1 MDATSF
7 FLVVFHLACSSAMG
21 VVAGLQFVRYFEY
34 EVKKIKKYYYCL
46 GYFITIFSVIF
57 LLWVM
62 VVTGGFNKRYWVL
75 IFLYFSFILIS
86 IYLTIKILFKKK
98 GLSFSDQIPEQ

>member
-1 MDATSF
+1 
-7 FLVVFHLACSSAMG
+7 
-21 VVAGLQFVRYFEY
+21 
-34 EVKKIKKYYYCL
+34 
-46 GYFITIFSVIF
+46 
-57 LLWVM
+57 M